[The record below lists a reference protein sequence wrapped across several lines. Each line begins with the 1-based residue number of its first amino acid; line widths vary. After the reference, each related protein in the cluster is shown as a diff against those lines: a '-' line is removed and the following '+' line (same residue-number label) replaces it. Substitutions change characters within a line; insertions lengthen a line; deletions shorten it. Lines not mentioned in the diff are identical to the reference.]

1 MLGGFL
7 VDLSRQILVS
17 NSLSGPNSYL
27 RGFLVALSRKI
38 LVSNSPFGPNLG
50 MVLLHCLDMDT
61 SQSVRFS
68 LGGGIC
74 KD

>member
-38 LVSNSPFGPNLG
+38 LVNNSPFGPNLG
-50 MVLLHCLDMDT
+50 MVLLHCDEVGLDMDT
-61 SQSVRFS
+61 SQYGSV
-68 LGGGIC
+68 
-74 KD
+74 